1 MRSRK
6 RQRSCYHLFP
16 QSQNRL
22 FIHSLSTPAKSIEIN
37 QHLQRYAPISWIYLS
52 HSIFEILIRY
62 QIGRL
67 QRDAVLPIACHKGCK
82 AVLVGEKWI
91 VLLLIEGV
99 IHHTAISAAVV
110 NNLVGPT
117 ELISSWWVCDD
128 ERWILDRS
136 YKLEQPKK
144 VHPAEMFH
152 IGGRSQRNR
161 GCFGGWASTKVRGA
175 QIRSEQTGVTRRPSA
190 TRRRASG
197 RWTHTVRWTHCDN
210 WTHAD
215 WWTYLARWTHSN
227 NRAYISWRTHRD
239 DRAFVAWWTH
249 DNSRAYISWRTH
261 RDDRAYVT

>member
-1 MRSRK
+1 MEEVAP
-6 RQRSCYHLFP
+6 LFRTLAKGWEDALDFE
-16 QSQNRL
+16 SQAWLTQDSDKSL
-22 FIHSLSTPAKSIEIN
+22 FGQA
-37 QHLQRYAPISWIYLS
+37 
-52 HSIFEILIRY
+52 
-62 QIGRL
+62 
-67 QRDAVLPIACHKGCK
+67 
-82 AVLVGEKWI
+82 
-91 VLLLIEGV
+91 
-99 IHHTAISAAVV
+99 
-110 NNLVGPT
+110 NLVGPT

-175 QIRSEQTGVTRRPSA
+175 QIRSEQTSVTRRLSA

-197 RWTHTVRWTHCDN
+197 RWTHCDN
-210 WTHAD
+210 WTYAD

-239 DRAFVAWWTH
+239 DRAFVA
-249 DNSRAYISWRTH
+249 
-261 RDDRAYVT
+261 